1 MGYDMKAFFLQILDK
16 ESPFQICHH
25 PDLKKMMTNLKRRFF
40 IKNLK
45 KECLH
50 IIQNCRI
57 CIANKSFNVMR
68 QPFGTKLKITGPRQV
83 YALDICTV
91 DYKVTEIDN
100 TLPSSFLIVTDVWC
114 LYSLAIPK

>member
-1 MGYDMKAFFLQILDK
+1 
-16 ESPFQICHH
+16 
-25 PDLKKMMTNLKRRFF
+25 MMTNLKRRFF

-100 TLPSSFLIVTDVWC
+100 TLPSSFLIVTDVWRYRSR
-114 LYSLAIPK
+114 LKYQVERYWKNSAYMS